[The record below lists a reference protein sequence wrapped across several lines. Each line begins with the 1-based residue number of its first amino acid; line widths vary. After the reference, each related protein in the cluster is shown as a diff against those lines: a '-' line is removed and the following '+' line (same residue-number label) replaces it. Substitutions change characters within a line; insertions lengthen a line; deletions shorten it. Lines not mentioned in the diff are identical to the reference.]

1 MAALLRLAYFSASRL
16 TSQWDI
22 VCLVEQSRL
31 HNARNG
37 ISGLLLHEDGAF
49 LQFIEGE
56 KAAVETLYRKI
67 LRDPRHSYVTQ
78 ICNQETDARLFG
90 EWPLAFLG
98 RVEYAQAS
106 QSPHREVLDSLKQA
120 YRDAEPPAREVI
132 GGFF

>member
-31 HNARNG
+31 HNARSG
-37 ISGLLLHEDGAF
+37 ITGLLLHEDGAF
-49 LQFIEGE
+49 LQFVEGE
-56 KAAVETLYRKI
+56 RPAVETLYRKI
-67 LRDPRHSYVTQ
+67 LHDPRHSYVTQ
-78 ICNQETDARLFG
+78 ICNQEADSRLFG

-98 RVEYAQAS
+98 RVEYAQAN
-106 QSPHREVLDSLKQA
+106 QSPHREVLHSLKRA
-120 YRDAEPPAREVI
+120 YNDAEPPAREVI